1 MDIYAHRKGNKE
13 KELLSE
19 HQDLCLDYFKRI
31 DKEKGILD
39 KVEKCVLKYLER
51 NLTKDEMQI
60 FKDAFVDAIWHHD
73 EGKRN
78 PVFQR
83 EKMKNNNIM
92 KEKELDKISEDIG
105 EGSKHSLISALI
117 YIKKYFYKIR
127 EFEFEDE
134 ELEKDFKLF
143 IFINAYIISKHHG
156 NLDEFYKFIGVD
168 GKSSRLKEITGAI
181 RGNYEILKPILEDG
195 LSEEE
200 LCKGL
205 NYKNA
210 MSNTRS
216 RIDEKDNKES
226 SIAIYIYAK
235 LLYSSLV
242 SCDYYS
248 TSQYMSDSKMNSFG
262 STEDPA
268 GYDKIFEETELT
280 KIIRKYEKDSYGKRD
295 DFSDEKN
302 INVMRSEMF
311 LDAERK
317 YIENKDKRVYLLEAP
332 TGSGKSN
339 AAVNL
344 SLKMMK
350 EGFKKLYYVYPFN
363 NLVEQNRESL
373 DKIFKNTALEN
384 DIAVVNSLEEI
395 VVNETKDED
404 ICNKYKYQR
413 ALLDR
418 QFLNYPFILTTHVS
432 LFDTLFGDTAASCF
446 GFIQLIDSVIVFD
459 EIQSYKSTIW
469 EEIIQFLYTFSEIL
483 NMKII
488 IMSATLPD
496 LTKLIGEKGYS
507 VELIDDREKYFSHK
521 LFKNRVEVSYELLSE
536 EIEKD
541 DLDKVLFEHISDN
554 LKKYDKIMI
563 EFIKKQSAMDFYNMF
578 IEENEIDGLNIALM
592 TGDDNIHERKKI
604 INEVKAESGK
614 ILLIATQVVEA
625 GVDIDMDIGYK
636 DTSKIDSEEQFM
648 GRINRSAKKNNSI
661 VYFFNKDKAD
671 DIYRNDIAVKYNLT
685 IEKNEEMRKALMN
698 KEFSK
703 YYSEIIKFI
712 REKNKNLYEGTNKF
726 FKNSV
731 GKLNFNDVKNR
742 MKLIDY
748 SKKRQRIFLNRT
760 IPNDNGNMLVGKDVW
775 NDYKKLLLGYE
786 YYNEEGEKVSKE
798 LDYAQWKVE
807 LSRINKKMNY
817 FIYEINDVNGNEYND
832 SIGDILY
839 FEDGEDYIKNDKLDR
854 EKFSNE
860 QLFY

>member
-262 STEDPA
+262 STEDQA

-404 ICNKYKYQR
+404 ICNKYQR

-685 IEKNEEMRKALMN
+685 IEKNEDMRKALMN
-698 KEFSK
+698 KDFSK

>member
-404 ICNKYKYQR
+404 ICNKYQR

-469 EEIIQFLYTFSEIL
+469 EEMIQFLYTFSEIL

>member
-1 MDIYAHRKGNKE
+1 MNIYAHRKENKE

-51 NLTKDEMQI
+51 NITKAEMQI

-78 PVFQR
+78 PLFQK
-83 EKMKNNNIM
+83 EKMKNNNLM
-92 KEKELDKISEDIG
+92 REKELDKISEDIG

-117 YIKKYFYKIR
+117 YMKKYFYKIR
-127 EFEFEDE
+127 EFEFEDK

-200 LCKGL
+200 LSKGL

-373 DKIFKNTALEN
+373 DKIFRNTVLEN

-404 ICNKYKYQR
+404 ICNKYQR

-496 LTKLIGEKGYS
+496 LTKLIGSKGYS
-507 VELIDDREKYFSHK
+507 VELIDDREKYFPHK
-521 LFKNRVEVSYELLSE
+521 LFKNRVEVSYELLNE

-541 DLDKVLFEHISDN
+541 DIDKVLFEHISDN

-578 IEENEIDGLNIALM
+578 IEENEIDGLKIALM

-648 GRINRSAKKNNSI
+648 GRINRSAKKDNSI

-671 DIYRNDIAVKYNLT
+671 DIYRNDIAVKNNLT
-685 IEKNEEMRKALMN
+685 IEKNEDMRKALMN
-698 KEFSK
+698 KEFSI
-703 YYSEIIKFI
+703 YYDKIMEFLMKKNQNYYKGTELFYK
-712 REKNKNLYEGTNKF
+712 EK
-726 FKNSV
+726 V
-731 GKLNFNDVKNR
+731 GKLNFNEIKKR
-742 MKLIDY
+742 MKLIDD
-748 SKKRQRIFLNRT
+748 SRNRQRIFLNRT
-760 IPNDNGNMLVGKDVW
+760 ISDDNGNMLFGKDV
-775 NDYKKLLLGYE
+775 
-786 YYNEEGEKVSKE
+786 
-798 LDYAQWKVE
+798 
-807 LSRINKKMNY
+807 
-817 FIYEINDVNGNEYND
+817 
-832 SIGDILY
+832 
-839 FEDGEDYIKNDKLDR
+839 
-854 EKFSNE
+854 
-860 QLFY
+860 

>member
-1 MDIYAHRKGNKE
+1 MNIYAHRKENKE

-51 NLTKDEMQI
+51 NITKDEMQI

-78 PVFQR
+78 PLFQV
-83 EKMKNNNIM
+83 EKMKNNNFM
-92 KEKELDKISEDIG
+92 REKELDKISEYIG
-105 EGSKHSLISALI
+105 EGSKHSLISAVI
-117 YIKKYFYKIR
+117 YIKKYFYKIK
-127 EFEFEDE
+127 EFNFKDE

-143 IFINAYIISKHHG
+143 IFVNAYIISKHHG

-168 GKSSRLKEITGAI
+168 GKSGRLKDITNAI
-181 RGNYEILKPILEDG
+181 RENYEVLKTILEDG

-200 LCKGL
+200 LSKGL

-404 ICNKYKYQR
+404 ICNKYQR

>member
-1 MDIYAHRKGNKE
+1 MNIYAHRKENKE

-51 NLTKDEMQI
+51 NITKDEMQI

-78 PVFQR
+78 PLFQV
-83 EKMKNNNIM
+83 EKMKNNNFM
-92 KEKELDKISEDIG
+92 REKELDKISEYIG

-117 YIKKYFYKIR
+117 YMKKYFYKIR
-127 EFEFEDE
+127 EFEFEDK

-200 LCKGL
+200 LSKGL

-262 STEDPA
+262 ATEDPA

-373 DKIFKNTALEN
+373 DKIFRNTVLEN

-404 ICNKYKYQR
+404 ICNKYQR

-469 EEIIQFLYTFSEIL
+469 EEIIQFLYAFSEIL

-496 LTKLIGEKGYS
+496 LTKLIGVKGYS

-536 EIEKD
+536 GIEKD

-578 IEENEIDGLNIALM
+578 IEENEIDGLKIALM

-648 GRINRSAKKNNSI
+648 GRINRSAKKDNSI

-685 IEKNEEMRKALMN
+685 IEKNETMRKALMD
-698 KEFSK
+698 KEFSA
-703 YYSEIIKFI
+703 YY
-712 REKNKNLYEGTNKF
+712 EKIMELLMKNNQNYYKGTELFYKE
-726 FKNSV
+726 KV
-731 GKLNFNDVKNR
+731 GKLNFNEIKKR
-742 MKLIDY
+742 MKLIDD
-748 SKKRQRIFLNRT
+748 SKNRQRIFLNRT
-760 IPNDNGNMLVGKDVW
+760 IPDDKENILIGKDVW

-839 FEDGEDYIKNDKLDR
+839 FEDGEYYIKNDKLDR
-854 EKFSNE
+854 EKFSKE

>member
-302 INVMRSEMF
+302 INVMRREMF

-404 ICNKYKYQR
+404 ICNKYQR

>member
-216 RIDEKDNKES
+216 RIDEKDDKES

-262 STEDPA
+262 STEDQA

-404 ICNKYKYQR
+404 ICNKYQK

-432 LFDTLFGDTAASCF
+432 LFDTLFGDTASSCF

-469 EEIIQFLYTFSEIL
+469 EEIIQFLYAFSEIL

-496 LTKLIGEKGYS
+496 LTKLIGVKGYS

-648 GRINRSAKKNNSI
+648 GRINRSAKKDNSI

-685 IEKNEEMRKALMN
+685 IEKNETMRKALMD
-698 KEFSK
+698 KEFSA
-703 YYSEIIKFI
+703 YY
-712 REKNKNLYEGTNKF
+712 EKIMELLMKNNQNYYKGTELFYKE
-726 FKNSV
+726 KV
-731 GKLNFNDVKNR
+731 GKLNFNEIKKR
-742 MKLIDY
+742 MKLIDD
-748 SKKRQRIFLNRT
+748 SKNRQRIFLNRT
-760 IPNDNGNMLVGKDVW
+760 IPDDKENILIGKDVW
-775 NDYKKLLLGYE
+775 NDYKKLLLGDE
-786 YYNEEGEKVSKE
+786 YYNEKGDKVSKE

-817 FIYEINDVNGNEYND
+817 FIYEIKDVNGNEYND

-839 FEDGEDYIKNDKLDR
+839 FEDGEYYIKNDKLDR
-854 EKFSNE
+854 EKFSKE

>member
-168 GKSSRLKEITGAI
+168 GKSSRLKEITNAI

-195 LSEEE
+195 LPEEE
-200 LCKGL
+200 LSKGL

-404 ICNKYKYQR
+404 ICNKYQR

-726 FKNSV
+726 FKDSV

-786 YYNEEGEKVSKE
+786 YYNEEGEKISKE

-839 FEDGEDYIKNDKLDR
+839 FEDGEYYIKNDKLDR
-854 EKFSNE
+854 EKFSKE

>member
-404 ICNKYKYQR
+404 ICNKYQR

-712 REKNKNLYEGTNKF
+712 REKTKIYMKEQI
-726 FKNSV
+726 
-731 GKLNFNDVKNR
+731 NF
-742 MKLIDY
+742 L
-748 SKKRQRIFLNRT
+748 RI
-760 IPNDNGNMLVGKDVW
+760 
-775 NDYKKLLLGYE
+775 LLE
-786 YYNEEGEKVSKE
+786 N
-798 LDYAQWKVE
+798 
-807 LSRINKKMNY
+807 
-817 FIYEINDVNGNEYND
+817 
-832 SIGDILY
+832 
-839 FEDGEDYIKNDKLDR
+839 
-854 EKFSNE
+854 
-860 QLFY
+860 

>member
-216 RIDEKDNKES
+216 RIDEKDDKES

-262 STEDPA
+262 STEDQA

-373 DKIFKNTALEN
+373 DNIFKNTALEN

-404 ICNKYKYQR
+404 ICNKYQR

-446 GFIQLIDSVIVFD
+446 GFIQLIDSIIVFD

-507 VELIDDREKYFSHK
+507 VELIDDREKYFPHK
-521 LFKNRVEVSYELLSE
+521 LFKNRVEVSYELLNE

-541 DLDKVLFEHISDN
+541 DIDKVLFEHISDN

>member
-1 MDIYAHRKGNKE
+1 MNIYAHRKENKE

-51 NLTKDEMQI
+51 NITKDEMQI

-78 PVFQR
+78 PLFQV
-83 EKMKNNNIM
+83 EKMKNNNFM
-92 KEKELDKISEDIG
+92 REKELDKISEYIG
-105 EGSKHSLISALI
+105 EGSKHSLISAVI
-117 YIKKYFYKIR
+117 YIKKYFYKIK
-127 EFEFEDE
+127 EFNFKDE

-143 IFINAYIISKHHG
+143 IFVNAYIISKHHG

-168 GKSSRLKEITGAI
+168 GKSGRLKDITNAI
-181 RGNYEILKPILEDG
+181 RENYEVLKPILEDG

-200 LCKGL
+200 LSKGL

-404 ICNKYKYQR
+404 ICNKYQR

-507 VELIDDREKYFSHK
+507 VELIDDREKYFPHK
-521 LFKNRVEVSYELLSE
+521 LFKNRVEVSYELLNE

-541 DLDKVLFEHISDN
+541 DIDKVLFEHISDN

-578 IEENEIDGLNIALM
+578 IEENEIDELNIALM

-648 GRINRSAKKNNSI
+648 GRINRSAKKDNSI

-671 DIYRNDIAVKYNLT
+671 DIYRNDIAVKNNLT
-685 IEKNEEMRKALMN
+685 IEKNEDMRKALMN
-698 KEFSK
+698 KEFSI
-703 YYSEIIKFI
+703 YYDKIMEFLMKKNQNYYKGTELFYK
-712 REKNKNLYEGTNKF
+712 EK
-726 FKNSV
+726 V
-731 GKLNFNDVKNR
+731 GKLNFNEIKKR
-742 MKLIDY
+742 MKLIDD
-748 SKKRQRIFLNRT
+748 SRNRQRIFLNRT
-760 IPNDNGNMLVGKDVW
+760 ISDDNGNMLFGKDVW

-839 FEDGEDYIKNDKLDR
+839 FEDGEYYIKNDKLDR
-854 EKFSNE
+854 EKFYKE

>member
-1 MDIYAHRKGNKE
+1 MNIYAHRKENKE

-51 NLTKDEMQI
+51 NITKDEMQI

-78 PVFQR
+78 PLFQV
-83 EKMKNNNIM
+83 EKMKNNNFM
-92 KEKELDKISEDIG
+92 REKELDKISEYIG
-105 EGSKHSLISALI
+105 EGSKHSLISAVI
-117 YIKKYFYKIR
+117 YIKKYFYKIK
-127 EFEFEDE
+127 EFNFKDE

-143 IFINAYIISKHHG
+143 IFVNAYIISKHHG

-168 GKSSRLKEITGAI
+168 GKSGRLKDITNAI
-181 RGNYEILKPILEDG
+181 RENYEVLKPILEDG

-200 LCKGL
+200 LSKGL

-404 ICNKYKYQR
+404 ICNKYQR

-507 VELIDDREKYFSHK
+507 VELIDDREKYFPHK
-521 LFKNRVEVSYELLSE
+521 LFKNRVEVSYELLNE

-541 DLDKVLFEHISDN
+541 DIDKVLFEHISDN

-578 IEENEIDGLNIALM
+578 IEENEIDGLKIALM

-648 GRINRSAKKNNSI
+648 GRINRSAKKDNSI

-671 DIYRNDIAVKYNLT
+671 DIYRNDIAVKNNLT
-685 IEKNEEMRKALMN
+685 IEKNEDMRKALMN
-698 KEFSK
+698 KEFSI
-703 YYSEIIKFI
+703 YYDKIMEFLMKKNQNYYKGKELFYK
-712 REKNKNLYEGTNKF
+712 EK
-726 FKNSV
+726 V
-731 GKLNFNDVKNR
+731 GKLNFNEIKKR
-742 MKLIDY
+742 MKLIDD
-748 SKKRQRIFLNRT
+748 SRNRQRIFLNRT
-760 IPNDNGNMLVGKDVW
+760 ISDDNGNMLFGKDVW

-832 SIGDILY
+832 FIGDILY
-839 FEDGEDYIKNDKLDR
+839 FEDGEYYIKNDKLDR
-854 EKFSNE
+854 EKFYKE

>member
-1 MDIYAHRKGNKE
+1 MNIYAHRKENKE

-51 NLTKDEMQI
+51 NITKDEMQI

-78 PVFQR
+78 PLFQKK
-83 EKMKNNNIM
+83 KMKNNNLM
-92 KEKELDKISEDIG
+92 REKELDKISEDIG

-117 YIKKYFYKIR
+117 YIKKYFYKIK
-127 EFEFEDE
+127 EFNFKDE

-143 IFINAYIISKHHG
+143 IFVNAYIISKHHG

-168 GKSSRLKEITGAI
+168 GKFGRLKDITNAI
-181 RGNYEILKPILEDG
+181 KENYETLKSILEDS

-200 LCKGL
+200 ILNRL
-205 NYKNA
+205 NYKKD
-210 MSNTRS
+210 MYNT
-216 RIDEKDNKES
+216 IDRVEKKDNKES

-373 DKIFKNTALEN
+373 DKIFRNTVLEN

-404 ICNKYKYQR
+404 ICNKYQR

-507 VELIDDREKYFSHK
+507 VELIDDREKYFPHK
-521 LFKNRVEVSYELLSE
+521 LFKNRVEVSYELLNE

-541 DLDKVLFEHISDN
+541 DIDKVLFEHISDN

-578 IEENEIDGLNIALM
+578 IEENEIDGLKIALM

-648 GRINRSAKKNNSI
+648 GRINRSAKKDNSI

-671 DIYRNDIAVKYNLT
+671 DIYRNDIAVKNNLT
-685 IEKNEEMRKALMN
+685 IEKNEDMRKALMN
-698 KEFSK
+698 KEFSI
-703 YYSEIIKFI
+703 YYDKIMEFLMKKNQNYYKGTELFYK
-712 REKNKNLYEGTNKF
+712 EK
-726 FKNSV
+726 V
-731 GKLNFNDVKNR
+731 GKLNFNE
-742 MKLIDY
+742 I
-748 SKKRQRIFLNRT
+748 KK
-760 IPNDNGNMLVGKDVW
+760 
-775 NDYKKLLLGYE
+775 E
-786 YYNEEGEKVSKE
+786 
-798 LDYAQWKVE
+798 
-807 LSRINKKMNY
+807 
-817 FIYEINDVNGNEYND
+817 
-832 SIGDILY
+832 
-839 FEDGEDYIKNDKLDR
+839 
-854 EKFSNE
+854 
-860 QLFY
+860 

>member
-1 MDIYAHRKGNKE
+1 MNIYAHRKENRE

-51 NLTKDEMQI
+51 NITKDEMQI

-78 PVFQR
+78 PLFQV
-83 EKMKNNNIM
+83 EKMKNNNFM
-92 KEKELDKISEDIG
+92 REKELDKISEYIG
-105 EGSKHSLISALI
+105 EGSKHSLISAVI
-117 YIKKYFYKIR
+117 YIKKYFYKIK
-127 EFEFEDE
+127 EFNFKDE

-143 IFINAYIISKHHG
+143 IFVNAYIISKHHG

-168 GKSSRLKEITGAI
+168 GKSGRLKDITNAI
-181 RGNYEILKPILEDG
+181 RENYEVLKPILEDG

-200 LCKGL
+200 LSKGL

-268 GYDKIFEETELT
+268 GYDKIFEETKLT

-404 ICNKYKYQR
+404 ICNKYQR

-507 VELIDDREKYFSHK
+507 VELIDDREKYFPHK
-521 LFKNRVEVSYELLSE
+521 LFKNRVEVSYELLNE

-541 DLDKVLFEHISDN
+541 DIDKVLFEHISDN

-578 IEENEIDGLNIALM
+578 IEENEIDELNIALM

-648 GRINRSAKKNNSI
+648 GRINRSAKKDNSI

-671 DIYRNDIAVKYNLT
+671 DIYRNDIAVKNNLT
-685 IEKNEEMRKALMN
+685 IEKNEDMRKALMN
-698 KEFSK
+698 KEFSI
-703 YYSEIIKFI
+703 YYDKIMEFLMKKNQNYYKGTELFYK
-712 REKNKNLYEGTNKF
+712 EK
-726 FKNSV
+726 V
-731 GKLNFNDVKNR
+731 GKLNFNEIKKR
-742 MKLIDY
+742 MKLIDD
-748 SKKRQRIFLNRT
+748 SRNRQRIFLNRT
-760 IPNDNGNMLVGKDVW
+760 ISDDNGNMLFGKDVW

-832 SIGDILY
+832 FIGDILY
-839 FEDGEDYIKNDKLDR
+839 FEDGEYYIKNDKLDR
-854 EKFSNE
+854 EKFYKE

>member
-168 GKSSRLKEITGAI
+168 GKSSRLKEITNAI

-195 LSEEE
+195 LPEEE
-200 LCKGL
+200 LSKGL

-242 SCDYYS
+242 SCDYYA

-373 DKIFKNTALEN
+373 DKIFRNTVLEN

-404 ICNKYKYQR
+404 ICNKYQR

-496 LTKLIGEKGYS
+496 LTKLIGAKGYS

-536 EIEKD
+536 EIEED
-541 DLDKVLFEHISDN
+541 AIDKILFEHINNN

-578 IEENEIDGLNIALM
+578 IEENEIDGLKIALM

-648 GRINRSAKKNNSI
+648 GRINRSAKKDNSI
-661 VYFFNKDKAD
+661 VYFFNKDNAD
-671 DIYRNDIAVKYNLT
+671 GIYRNDIAVKYNLT
-685 IEKNEEMRKALMN
+685 IEKNEDMRKALMD
-698 KEFSK
+698 KEFSI
-703 YYSEIIKFI
+703 YYSEIIKCI

-726 FKNSV
+726 FKDSV
-731 GKLNFNDVKNR
+731 GKLNFNEVKNR

-748 SKKRQRIFLNRT
+748 NKKHQRIFLNRT
-760 IPNDNGNMLVGKDVW
+760 IPDDNGNMLVGKDVW

-839 FEDGEDYIKNDKLDR
+839 FEDGEYYIKNDKLDR

>member
-127 EFEFEDE
+127 EFEFEDK

-143 IFINAYIISKHHG
+143 IFVNAYIISKHHG

-168 GKSSRLKEITGAI
+168 GKFGRLKDITNAI
-181 RGNYEILKPILEDG
+181 KENYEVLKSILEDS

-200 LCKGL
+200 ILNRL
-205 NYKNA
+205 NYKKD
-210 MSNTRS
+210 MYNT
-216 RIDEKDNKES
+216 IDRVEKKDNKES

-373 DKIFKNTALEN
+373 DKIFRNTVLEN

-395 VVNETKDED
+395 IVNETKDED
-404 ICNKYKYQR
+404 ICNKYQR

-496 LTKLIGEKGYS
+496 LTKLIGAKGYS

-536 EIEKD
+536 EIEKE

-563 EFIKKQSAMDFYNMF
+563 EFINKQSAMDFYNMF
-578 IEENEIDGLNIALM
+578 IEENEIDGLKIALM

-648 GRINRSAKKNNSI
+648 GRINRSAKKDNSI
-661 VYFFNKDKAD
+661 VYFFNKDNAD
-671 DIYRNDIAVKYNLT
+671 GIYRNDIAVKYNLT
-685 IEKNEEMRKALMN
+685 IEKNEDMRKALMN
-698 KEFSK
+698 KDFSK

-726 FKNSV
+726 FKDSV
-731 GKLNFNDVKNR
+731 GKLNFNEVKNR

-748 SKKRQRIFLNRT
+748 NKKHQRIFLNRT
-760 IPNDNGNMLVGKDVW
+760 IPDDNGNMLVGKDVW

-786 YYNEEGEKVSKE
+786 YYNEEGEKISKE

-839 FEDGEDYIKNDKLDR
+839 FEDGEYYIKNDKLDR
-854 EKFSNE
+854 EKFSKE

>member
-1 MDIYAHRKGNKE
+1 MNIYAHRKENKE

-51 NLTKDEMQI
+51 NITKDEMQI

-78 PVFQR
+78 PLFQV
-83 EKMKNNNIM
+83 EKMKNNNFM
-92 KEKELDKISEDIG
+92 REKELDKISEYIG
-105 EGSKHSLISALI
+105 EGSKHSLISAVI
-117 YIKKYFYKIR
+117 YIKKYFYKIK
-127 EFEFEDE
+127 EFNFKDE

-143 IFINAYIISKHHG
+143 IFVNAYIISKHHG

-168 GKSSRLKEITGAI
+168 GKSGRLKDITNAI
-181 RGNYEILKPILEDG
+181 RENYEVLKPILEDG

-200 LCKGL
+200 LSKGL

-404 ICNKYKYQR
+404 ICNKYQR

-507 VELIDDREKYFSHK
+507 VELIDDREKYFPHK
-521 LFKNRVEVSYELLSE
+521 LFKNRVEVSYELLNE

-541 DLDKVLFEHISDN
+541 DIDKVLFEHISDN

-578 IEENEIDGLNIALM
+578 IEENEIDELNIALM

-648 GRINRSAKKNNSI
+648 GRINRSAKKDNSI

-671 DIYRNDIAVKYNLT
+671 DIYRNDIAVKNNLT
-685 IEKNEEMRKALMN
+685 IEKNEDMRKALMN
-698 KEFSK
+698 KEFSI
-703 YYSEIIKFI
+703 YYDKIMEFLMKKNQNYYKGTELFYK
-712 REKNKNLYEGTNKF
+712 EK
-726 FKNSV
+726 V
-731 GKLNFNDVKNR
+731 GKLNFNEIKKR
-742 MKLIDY
+742 MKLIDD
-748 SKKRQRIFLNRT
+748 SRNRQRIFLNRT
-760 IPNDNGNMLVGKDVW
+760 ISDDNGNMLFGKDVW

-832 SIGDILY
+832 FIGDILY
-839 FEDGEDYIKNDKLDR
+839 FEDGEYYIKNDKLDR
-854 EKFSNE
+854 EKFYKE

>member
-1 MDIYAHRKGNKE
+1 MNIYAHRKENKE

-51 NLTKDEMQI
+51 NITKDEMQI

-78 PVFQR
+78 PLFQV
-83 EKMKNNNIM
+83 EKMKNNNFM
-92 KEKELDKISEDIG
+92 REKELDKISEYIG
-105 EGSKHSLISALI
+105 EGSKHSLISAVI
-117 YIKKYFYKIR
+117 YIKKYFYKIK
-127 EFEFEDE
+127 EFNFKDE

-143 IFINAYIISKHHG
+143 IFVNAYIISKHHG

-168 GKSSRLKEITGAI
+168 GKSGRLKDITNTI
-181 RGNYEILKPILEDG
+181 RENYEVLKPILEDG

-200 LCKGL
+200 LSKGL

-311 LDAERK
+311 LDVERK

-404 ICNKYKYQR
+404 ICNKYQR

-507 VELIDDREKYFSHK
+507 VELIDDREKYFPHK
-521 LFKNRVEVSYELLSE
+521 LFKNRVEVSYELLNE

-541 DLDKVLFEHISDN
+541 DIDKVLFEHISDN

-578 IEENEIDGLNIALM
+578 IEENEIDELNIALM

-648 GRINRSAKKNNSI
+648 GRINRSAKKDNSI

-671 DIYRNDIAVKYNLT
+671 DIYRNDIAVKNNLT
-685 IEKNEEMRKALMN
+685 IEKNEDMRKALMN
-698 KEFSK
+698 KEFSI
-703 YYSEIIKFI
+703 YYDKIMEFLMKKNQNYYKGTELFYK
-712 REKNKNLYEGTNKF
+712 EK
-726 FKNSV
+726 V
-731 GKLNFNDVKNR
+731 GKLNFNEIKKR
-742 MKLIDY
+742 MKLIDD
-748 SKKRQRIFLNRT
+748 SRNRQRIFLNRT
-760 IPNDNGNMLVGKDVW
+760 ISDDNGNMLFGKDVW

-839 FEDGEDYIKNDKLDR
+839 FEDGEYYIKNDKLDR
-854 EKFSNE
+854 EKFYKE

>member
-1 MDIYAHRKGNKE
+1 MNIYAHRKENKE

-51 NLTKDEMQI
+51 NITKDEMQI

-78 PVFQR
+78 PLFQK
-83 EKMKNNNIM
+83 EKMKNNNLM
-92 KEKELDKISEDIG
+92 REKELDKISEDIG

-117 YIKKYFYKIR
+117 YMKKYFYKIR
-127 EFEFEDE
+127 EFEFEDK

-168 GKSSRLKEITGAI
+168 GKSSRLKEITDAI

-200 LCKGL
+200 LSKGL

-280 KIIRKYEKDSYGKRD
+280 KIIRKYEKDSYGKID

-373 DKIFKNTALEN
+373 DKIFRNTVLEN

-404 ICNKYKYQR
+404 ICNKYQR

-496 LTKLIGEKGYS
+496 LTKLIGLKGYS
-507 VELIDDREKYFSHK
+507 VELIDDREKYFPHK
-521 LFKNRVEVSYELLSE
+521 LFKNRVEVSYELLNE

-541 DLDKVLFEHISDN
+541 DIDKVLFEHISDN

-578 IEENEIDGLNIALM
+578 IEENEIDGLKIALM

-648 GRINRSAKKNNSI
+648 GRINRSAKKDNSI

-671 DIYRNDIAVKYNLT
+671 DIYRNDIAVKNNLT
-685 IEKNEEMRKALMN
+685 IEKNEDMRKALMN
-698 KEFSK
+698 KEFSI
-703 YYSEIIKFI
+703 YYDKIMEFLMKKNQNYYKGTELFYK
-712 REKNKNLYEGTNKF
+712 EK
-726 FKNSV
+726 V
-731 GKLNFNDVKNR
+731 GKLNFNEIKKR
-742 MKLIDY
+742 MKLIDD
-748 SKKRQRIFLNRT
+748 SRNRQRIFLNRT
-760 IPNDNGNMLVGKDVW
+760 ISDDNGNMLFGKDVW

-839 FEDGEDYIKNDKLDR
+839 FEDGEYYIKNDKLDR
-854 EKFSNE
+854 EKFYKV

>member
-404 ICNKYKYQR
+404 ICNKYQR

-648 GRINRSAKKNNSI
+648 GRINRSAKKDNSI

-685 IEKNEEMRKALMN
+685 IEKNETMRKALMD
-698 KEFSK
+698 KEFSA
-703 YYSEIIKFI
+703 YY
-712 REKNKNLYEGTNKF
+712 EKIMELLMKNNQNYYKGTELFYKE
-726 FKNSV
+726 KV
-731 GKLNFNDVKNR
+731 GKLNFNEIKKR
-742 MKLIDY
+742 MKLIDD
-748 SKKRQRIFLNRT
+748 SKNRQRIFLNRT
-760 IPNDNGNMLVGKDVW
+760 MLDDNGNMLVGKDVW
-775 NDYKKLLLGYE
+775 NDYKKLLLGDE

-817 FIYEINDVNGNEYND
+817 FIYEIKDVNGNEYND

-839 FEDGEDYIKNDKLDR
+839 FEDGEYYIKNDKLDR
-854 EKFSNE
+854 EKFSKE

>member
-1 MDIYAHRKGNKE
+1 MNIYAHRKENKE

-51 NLTKDEMQI
+51 NITKDEMQI

-78 PVFQR
+78 PLFQV
-83 EKMKNNNIM
+83 EKMKNNNFM
-92 KEKELDKISEDIG
+92 REKELDKISEDIG
-105 EGSKHSLISALI
+105 DGSKHSLISALI

-350 EGFKKLYYVYPFN
+350 EVFKKLYYVYPFN

-404 ICNKYKYQR
+404 ICNKYQR

-703 YYSEIIKFI
+703 NYSEIIKFI

>member
-1 MDIYAHRKGNKE
+1 MNIYAHRKENKE

-51 NLTKDEMQI
+51 NITKDEMQI

-78 PVFQR
+78 PLFQV
-83 EKMKNNNIM
+83 EKMKNNNFM
-92 KEKELDKISEDIG
+92 REKELDKISEYIG
-105 EGSKHSLISALI
+105 EGSKHSLISAVI
-117 YIKKYFYKIR
+117 YIKKYFYKIK
-127 EFEFEDE
+127 EFNFKDE

-143 IFINAYIISKHHG
+143 IFVNAYIISKHHG

-168 GKSSRLKEITGAI
+168 GKSGRLKDITNAI
-181 RGNYEILKPILEDG
+181 RENYEVLKPILEDG

-200 LCKGL
+200 LSKGL

-404 ICNKYKYQR
+404 ICNKYQR

-507 VELIDDREKYFSHK
+507 VELIDDREKYFPHK
-521 LFKNRVEVSYELLSE
+521 LFKNRVEVSYELLNE

-541 DLDKVLFEHISDN
+541 DIDKVLFEHISDN

-578 IEENEIDGLNIALM
+578 IEENEIDGLKIALM

-648 GRINRSAKKNNSI
+648 GRINRSAKKDNSI

-671 DIYRNDIAVKYNLT
+671 DIYRNDIAVKNNLT
-685 IEKNEEMRKALMN
+685 IEKNEDMRKALMN
-698 KEFSK
+698 KEFSI
-703 YYSEIIKFI
+703 YYDKIMEFLMKKNQNYYKGTELFYK
-712 REKNKNLYEGTNKF
+712 EK
-726 FKNSV
+726 V
-731 GKLNFNDVKNR
+731 GKLNFNEIKKR
-742 MKLIDY
+742 MKLIDD
-748 SKKRQRIFLNRT
+748 SRNRQRIFLNRT
-760 IPNDNGNMLVGKDVW
+760 ISDDNGNMLFGKDVW

-839 FEDGEDYIKNDKLDR
+839 FEDGEYYIKNDKLDR
-854 EKFSNE
+854 EKFYKE

>member
-1 MDIYAHRKGNKE
+1 MDIYAHRKENKE

-51 NLTKDEMQI
+51 NLKKDEIQI

-78 PVFQR
+78 PLFQV
-83 EKMKNNNIM
+83 EKMKNNNLM
-92 KEKELDKISEDIG
+92 REKELDKISEDIG

-127 EFEFEDE
+127 EFEFEDKE
-134 ELEKDFKLF
+134 IEKDFKLF

-200 LCKGL
+200 LSKGL

-216 RIDEKDNKES
+216 RIDEKDDKES

-262 STEDPA
+262 STEDQA

-373 DKIFKNTALEN
+373 DNIFKNTALEN

-404 ICNKYKYQR
+404 ICNKYQR

-446 GFIQLIDSVIVFD
+446 GFIQLIDSIIVFD

-496 LTKLIGEKGYS
+496 LTKLIGAKGYS

-554 LKKYDKIMI
+554 FKKYGKIMI

-578 IEENEIDGLNIALM
+578 IEKNEIDGLKIALM

-648 GRINRSAKKNNSI
+648 GRINRSAKKDNSI

-685 IEKNEEMRKALMN
+685 IEKNEDMRKALMN
-698 KEFSK
+698 KDFSK

-726 FKNSV
+726 FKDSV
-731 GKLNFNDVKNR
+731 GKLNFNEVKNR

-748 SKKRQRIFLNRT
+748 NKKHQRIFLNRT
-760 IPNDNGNMLVGKDVW
+760 IPDDNGNMLVGKDVW
-775 NDYKKLLLGYE
+775 NDYKKLLLGDE
-786 YYNEEGEKVSKE
+786 YYNEKGDKVSKE

-839 FEDGEDYIKNDKLDR
+839 FEDGEYYIKNDKLDR

>member
-1 MDIYAHRKGNKE
+1 MNIYAHRKENKE

-51 NLTKDEMQI
+51 NITKDEMQI

-78 PVFQR
+78 PLFQKK
-83 EKMKNNNIM
+83 KMKNNNLM
-92 KEKELDKISEDIG
+92 REKELDKISEDIG

-117 YIKKYFYKIR
+117 YIKKYFYKIK
-127 EFEFEDE
+127 EFNFKDE

-143 IFINAYIISKHHG
+143 IFVNAYIISKHHG

-168 GKSSRLKEITGAI
+168 GKFGRLKDITNAI
-181 RGNYEILKPILEDG
+181 KENYETLKSILEDS

-200 LCKGL
+200 ILNRL
-205 NYKNA
+205 NYKKD
-210 MSNTRS
+210 MYNT
-216 RIDEKDNKES
+216 IDRVEKKDNKES

-373 DKIFKNTALEN
+373 DKIFRNTVLEN

-404 ICNKYKYQR
+404 ICNKYQR

-507 VELIDDREKYFSHK
+507 VELIDDREKYFPHK
-521 LFKNRVEVSYELLSE
+521 LFKNRVEVSYELLNE

-541 DLDKVLFEHISDN
+541 DIDKVLFEHISDN

-578 IEENEIDGLNIALM
+578 IEENEIDGLKIALM

-648 GRINRSAKKNNSI
+648 GRINRSAKKDNSI

-671 DIYRNDIAVKYNLT
+671 DIYRNDIAVKNNLT
-685 IEKNEEMRKALMN
+685 IEKNEDMRKALMN
-698 KEFSK
+698 KEFSI
-703 YYSEIIKFI
+703 YYDKIMEFLMKKNQNYYKGTELFYK
-712 REKNKNLYEGTNKF
+712 EK
-726 FKNSV
+726 V
-731 GKLNFNDVKNR
+731 GKLNFNEIKKR
-742 MKLIDY
+742 MKLIDD
-748 SKKRQRIFLNRT
+748 SRNRQRIFLNRT
-760 IPNDNGNMLVGKDVW
+760 ISDDNGNMLFGKDVW

-839 FEDGEDYIKNDKLDR
+839 FEDGEYYIKNDKLDR
-854 EKFSNE
+854 EKFYKE

>member
-1 MDIYAHRKGNKE
+1 MDIYAHRKENKE

-19 HQDLCLDYFKRI
+19 HQDLCLDYFKKI

-51 NLTKDEMQI
+51 NITKYEMQI
-60 FKDAFVDAIWHHD
+60 FKDAFVDAIRHHD

-78 PVFQR
+78 PLFQS
-83 EKMKNNNIM
+83 EKMKNDSV
-92 KEKELDKISEDIG
+92 KSLKELDKISEDIG
-105 EGSKHSLISALI
+105 EGSKHSLISSVI
-117 YIKKYFYKIR
+117 YIKKYFYKIKK
-127 EFEFEDE
+127 FNFKDE

-143 IFINAYIISKHHG
+143 IFVNAYIISKHHG
-156 NLDEFYKFIGVD
+156 NLDELYKFIGVD
-168 GKSSRLKEITGAI
+168 GKSGRLKDITNAI
-181 RGNYEILKPILEDG
+181 RENYEVLKPILEDG
-195 LSEEE
+195 LSVEE
-200 LCKGL
+200 LSKGL
-205 NYKNA
+205 NYKNV
-210 MSNTRS
+210 MSKIRS

-242 SCDYYS
+242 SCDYYA
-248 TSQYMSDSKMNSFG
+248 TSQYMSDFKMNSFG
-262 STEDPA
+262 STEDSA
-268 GYDKIFEETELT
+268 EYDKIFEETELT

-384 DIAVVNSLEEI
+384 DIVVVNSLEEI

-404 ICNKYKYQR
+404 ICNKYQR

-432 LFDTLFGDTAASCF
+432 LFDTLFGDSASSCF

-496 LTKLIGEKGYS
+496 LTKLIGAKGYS

-521 LFKNRVEVSYELLSE
+521 LFKNRVEVSYELLTE

-541 DLDKVLFEHISDN
+541 DIDKVLFEHISNN
-554 LKKYDKIMI
+554 LRNYNKVMI
-563 EFIKKQSAMDFYNMF
+563 EFIKKQSAMEFYNMF
-578 IEENEIDGLNIALM
+578 IEENEIGGLKIALM

-648 GRINRSAKKNNSI
+648 GRINRSAKKDNSI

-685 IEKNEEMRKALMN
+685 IEKNEDMRKALMD

-703 YYSEIIKFI
+703 YYAEIIKFI
-712 REKNKNLYEGTNKF
+712 REKNKNLYEGTDKF
-726 FKNSV
+726 FKDSV
-731 GKLNFNDVKNR
+731 GKLNFNDVRNR

-748 SKKRQRIFLNRT
+748 SKKRQRIFLNIT
-760 IPNDNGNMLVGKDVW
+760 IVDDNENILIGKDVW
-775 NDYKKLLLGYE
+775 NDYKKLLLGEE

-839 FEDGEDYIKNDKLDR
+839 FEDGEYYIKEGKLDR
-854 EKFSNE
+854 EKFSKE

>member
-1 MDIYAHRKGNKE
+1 MNIYAHRKENKE

-51 NLTKDEMQI
+51 NITKDEMQI

-78 PVFQR
+78 PLFQKK
-83 EKMKNNNIM
+83 KMKNNNLM
-92 KEKELDKISEDIG
+92 REKELDKISEDIG

-117 YIKKYFYKIR
+117 YIKNYFYKIK
-127 EFEFEDE
+127 EFNFKDE

-143 IFINAYIISKHHG
+143 IFVNAYIISKHHG

-168 GKSSRLKEITGAI
+168 GKFGRLKDITNAI
-181 RGNYEILKPILEDG
+181 KENYETLKSILEDS

-200 LCKGL
+200 ILNRL
-205 NYKNA
+205 NYKKD
-210 MSNTRS
+210 MYNT
-216 RIDEKDNKES
+216 IDRVEKKDNKES

-373 DKIFKNTALEN
+373 DKIFRNTVLEN

-395 VVNETKDED
+395 VVNETKDEY
-404 ICNKYKYQR
+404 ICNKYQR

-496 LTKLIGEKGYS
+496 LTKLIGSKGYS
-507 VELIDDREKYFSHK
+507 VELIDDREKYFLHK
-521 LFKNRVEVSYELLSE
+521 LFKNRVEVSYELLNE

-541 DLDKVLFEHISDN
+541 DIDKVLFEHISDN

-578 IEENEIDGLNIALM
+578 IEENEIDGLKIALM

-648 GRINRSAKKNNSI
+648 GRINRSAKKDNSI

-671 DIYRNDIAVKYNLT
+671 DIYRNDIAVKNNLT
-685 IEKNEEMRKALMN
+685 IEKNEDMRKALMN
-698 KEFSK
+698 KEFSI
-703 YYSEIIKFI
+703 YYDKIMEFLMKKNQNYYKGTELFYK
-712 REKNKNLYEGTNKF
+712 EK
-726 FKNSV
+726 V
-731 GKLNFNDVKNR
+731 GKLNFNEIKKR
-742 MKLIDY
+742 MKLIDD
-748 SKKRQRIFLNRT
+748 SRNRQRIFLNRT
-760 IPNDNGNMLVGKDVW
+760 ISDDNGNMLFGKDVW

-839 FEDGEDYIKNDKLDR
+839 FEDGEYYIKNDKLDR
-854 EKFSNE
+854 EKFYKE

>member
-1 MDIYAHRKGNKE
+1 MNIYAHRKDNME
-13 KELLSE
+13 KDLFSE
-19 HQDLCLDYFKRI
+19 HHDLCLDYFKRI

-51 NLTKDEMQI
+51 NITKDEMQI

-78 PVFQR
+78 PLFQV
-83 EKMKNNNIM
+83 EKMKNNEFM
-92 KEKELDKISEDIG
+92 REKELDNISEDIG

-143 IFINAYIISKHHG
+143 IFISAYIISKHHG

-168 GKSSRLKEITGAI
+168 GKSSRLKDITGAI

-404 ICNKYKYQR
+404 ICNKYQR

>member
-127 EFEFEDE
+127 EFEFEDK

-143 IFINAYIISKHHG
+143 IFVNAYIISKHHG

-168 GKSSRLKEITGAI
+168 GKFGRLKDITNAI
-181 RGNYEILKPILEDG
+181 KENYEVLKSILEDS

-200 LCKGL
+200 ILNRL
-205 NYKNA
+205 NYKKD
-210 MSNTRS
+210 MYNT
-216 RIDEKDNKES
+216 IDRVEKKDNKES

-373 DKIFKNTALEN
+373 DKIFRNTVLEN

-395 VVNETKDED
+395 IVNETKDED
-404 ICNKYKYQR
+404 ICNKYQR

-496 LTKLIGEKGYS
+496 LTKLIGAKGYS

-536 EIEKD
+536 EIEKE

-578 IEENEIDGLNIALM
+578 IEENEIDGLKIALM

-648 GRINRSAKKNNSI
+648 GRINRSAKKDNSI
-661 VYFFNKDKAD
+661 VYFFNKDNAD
-671 DIYRNDIAVKYNLT
+671 GIYRNDIAVKYNLT
-685 IEKNEEMRKALMN
+685 IEKNEDMRKALMN
-698 KEFSK
+698 KDFSK

-726 FKNSV
+726 FKDSV
-731 GKLNFNDVKNR
+731 GKLNFNEVKNR

-748 SKKRQRIFLNRT
+748 NKKHQRIFLNRT
-760 IPNDNGNMLVGKDVW
+760 IPDDNGNMLVGKDVW

-786 YYNEEGEKVSKE
+786 YYNEEGEKISKE

-839 FEDGEDYIKNDKLDR
+839 FEDGEYYIKNDKLDR
-854 EKFSNE
+854 EKFSKE

>member
-1 MDIYAHRKGNKE
+1 MNIYAHRKENKE

-51 NLTKDEMQI
+51 NITKDEMQI

-78 PVFQR
+78 PLFQV
-83 EKMKNNNIM
+83 EKMKNNNFM
-92 KEKELDKISEDIG
+92 REKELDKISEYIG

-117 YIKKYFYKIR
+117 YMKKYFYKIR
-127 EFEFEDE
+127 EFEFEDK

-168 GKSSRLKEITGAI
+168 GKSGRLKDITNAI
-181 RGNYEILKPILEDG
+181 RENYEVLKTILEDG

-200 LCKGL
+200 LSKGL

-262 STEDPA
+262 ATEDPA

-373 DKIFKNTALEN
+373 DKIFRNTVLEN

-404 ICNKYKYQR
+404 ICNKYQR

-496 LTKLIGEKGYS
+496 LTKLIGSKGYS
-507 VELIDDREKYFSHK
+507 VELIDDREKYFPHK
-521 LFKNRVEVSYELLSE
+521 LFKNRVEVSYELLNE

-541 DLDKVLFEHISDN
+541 DIDKVLFEHISDN

-578 IEENEIDGLNIALM
+578 IEENEIDGLKIALM

>member
-1 MDIYAHRKGNKE
+1 MNIYAHRKENKE

-51 NLTKDEMQI
+51 NITKDEMQI

-78 PVFQR
+78 PLFQKK
-83 EKMKNNNIM
+83 KMKNNNLM
-92 KEKELDKISEDIG
+92 REKELDKISEDIG

-117 YIKKYFYKIR
+117 YIKNYFYKIK
-127 EFEFEDE
+127 EFNFKDE

-143 IFINAYIISKHHG
+143 IFVNAYIISKHHG

-168 GKSSRLKEITGAI
+168 GKSGRLKDITNAI
-181 RGNYEILKPILEDG
+181 RENYEVLKPIIEDG

-200 LCKGL
+200 LSKGL

-302 INVMRSEMF
+302 INAMRSEMF

-373 DKIFKNTALEN
+373 DKIFRNTVLEN

-395 VVNETKDED
+395 VVNETKDEY
-404 ICNKYKYQR
+404 ICNKYQR

-496 LTKLIGEKGYS
+496 LTKLIGSKGYS
-507 VELIDDREKYFSHK
+507 VELIDDREKYFLHK
-521 LFKNRVEVSYELLSE
+521 LFKNRVEVSYELLNE

-541 DLDKVLFEHISDN
+541 DIDKVLFEHISDN

-578 IEENEIDGLNIALM
+578 IEENEIDGLKIALM

-648 GRINRSAKKNNSI
+648 GRINRSAKKDNSI

-671 DIYRNDIAVKYNLT
+671 DIYRNDIAVKNNLT
-685 IEKNEEMRKALMN
+685 IEKNEDMRKALMN
-698 KEFSK
+698 KEFSI
-703 YYSEIIKFI
+703 YYDKIMEFLMKKNQNYYKGTELFYK
-712 REKNKNLYEGTNKF
+712 EK
-726 FKNSV
+726 V
-731 GKLNFNDVKNR
+731 GKLNFNEIKKR
-742 MKLIDY
+742 MKLIDD
-748 SKKRQRIFLNRT
+748 SRNRQRIFLNRT
-760 IPNDNGNMLVGKDVW
+760 ISDDNGNMLFGKDVW

-839 FEDGEDYIKNDKLDR
+839 FEDGEYYIKNDKLDR
-854 EKFSNE
+854 EKFYKE

>member
-1 MDIYAHRKGNKE
+1 MNIYAHRKENKE

-51 NLTKDEMQI
+51 NITKAEMQI

-78 PVFQR
+78 PLFQL
-83 EKMKNNNIM
+83 EKMKNNNFM
-92 KEKELDKISEDIG
+92 REKELDKISEYIG
-105 EGSKHSLISALI
+105 EGSKHSLISAVI
-117 YIKKYFYKIR
+117 YIKKYFYKIK
-127 EFEFEDE
+127 EFNFKDE

-168 GKSSRLKEITGAI
+168 GKSGRLKDITNAI
-181 RGNYEILKPILEDG
+181 RENYEVLKPILEDG

-200 LCKGL
+200 LSKGL

-248 TSQYMSDSKMNSFG
+248 TSQYISDSKMNSFG

-373 DKIFKNTALEN
+373 DKIFRNTVLEN

-404 ICNKYKYQR
+404 ICNKYQR

-496 LTKLIGEKGYS
+496 LTKLIGSKGYS
-507 VELIDDREKYFSHK
+507 VELIDDREKYFPHK
-521 LFKNRVEVSYELLSE
+521 LFKNRVEVSYELLNE

-541 DLDKVLFEHISDN
+541 DIDKVLFEHISDN

-578 IEENEIDGLNIALM
+578 IEENEIDGLKIALM

-648 GRINRSAKKNNSI
+648 GRINRSAKKDNSI

-671 DIYRNDIAVKYNLT
+671 DIYRNDIAVKNNLT
-685 IEKNEEMRKALMN
+685 IEKNEDMRKALMN
-698 KEFSK
+698 KEFSI
-703 YYSEIIKFI
+703 YYDKIMEFLMKKNQNYYKGTELFYK
-712 REKNKNLYEGTNKF
+712 EK
-726 FKNSV
+726 V
-731 GKLNFNDVKNR
+731 GKLNFNEIKRR
-742 MKLIDY
+742 MKLIDD
-748 SKKRQRIFLNRT
+748 SRNRQRIFLNRT
-760 IPNDNGNMLVGKDVW
+760 ISDDNGNMLFGKDVW

-839 FEDGEDYIKNDKLDR
+839 FEDGEYYIKNDKLDR
-854 EKFSNE
+854 EKFYKE

>member
-1 MDIYAHRKGNKE
+1 MNIYAHRKENKE

-51 NLTKDEMQI
+51 NITKDEMQI

-78 PVFQR
+78 PLFQV
-83 EKMKNNNIM
+83 EKMKNNNFM
-92 KEKELDKISEDIG
+92 REKELDKISEYIG
-105 EGSKHSLISALI
+105 EGSKHSLISAVI
-117 YIKKYFYKIR
+117 YIKKYFYKIK
-127 EFEFEDE
+127 EFNFKDE

-143 IFINAYIISKHHG
+143 IFVNAYIISKHHG

-168 GKSSRLKEITGAI
+168 GKSGRLKDITNAI
-181 RGNYEILKPILEDG
+181 RENYEVLKPILEDG

-200 LCKGL
+200 LSKGL

-268 GYDKIFEETELT
+268 GYDKIFEETKLT

-404 ICNKYKYQR
+404 ICNKYQR

-507 VELIDDREKYFSHK
+507 VELIDDREKYFPHK
-521 LFKNRVEVSYELLSE
+521 LFKNRVEVSYELLNE

-541 DLDKVLFEHISDN
+541 DIDKVLFEHISDN

-578 IEENEIDGLNIALM
+578 IEENEIDGLKIALM

-648 GRINRSAKKNNSI
+648 GRINRSAKKDNSI

-671 DIYRNDIAVKYNLT
+671 DIYRNDIAVKNNLT
-685 IEKNEEMRKALMN
+685 IEKNEDMRKALMN
-698 KEFSK
+698 KEFSI
-703 YYSEIIKFI
+703 YYDKIMEFLMKKNQNYYKGTELFYK
-712 REKNKNLYEGTNKF
+712 EK
-726 FKNSV
+726 V
-731 GKLNFNDVKNR
+731 GKLNFNEIKKR
-742 MKLIDY
+742 MKLIDD
-748 SKKRQRIFLNRT
+748 SRNRQRIFLNRT
-760 IPNDNGNMLVGKDVW
+760 ISDDNGNMLFGKDVW

-839 FEDGEDYIKNDKLDR
+839 FEDGEYYIKNDKLDR
-854 EKFSNE
+854 EKFYKE

>member
-105 EGSKHSLISALI
+105 EESKHSLISALI

-404 ICNKYKYQR
+404 ICNKYQR

>member
-404 ICNKYKYQR
+404 ICNKYQR

-432 LFDTLFGDTAASCF
+432 LFDTLFGDTVASCF

>member
-1 MDIYAHRKGNKE
+1 MNIYAHRKENKE

-51 NLTKDEMQI
+51 NITKDEMQI

-78 PVFQR
+78 PLFQV
-83 EKMKNNNIM
+83 EKMKNNNFM
-92 KEKELDKISEDIG
+92 REKELDKISEYIG
-105 EGSKHSLISALI
+105 EGSKHSLISAVI
-117 YIKKYFYKIR
+117 YIKKYFYKIK
-127 EFEFEDE
+127 EFNFKDE

-143 IFINAYIISKHHG
+143 IFVNAYIISKHHG

-168 GKSSRLKEITGAI
+168 GKSGRLKDITNAI
-181 RGNYEILKPILEDG
+181 RENYEVLKPILEDG

-200 LCKGL
+200 LSKGL

-373 DKIFKNTALEN
+373 DKIFKNTALKN

-404 ICNKYKYQR
+404 ICNKYQR

-507 VELIDDREKYFSHK
+507 VELIDDREKYFPHK
-521 LFKNRVEVSYELLSE
+521 LFKNRVEVSYELLNE

-541 DLDKVLFEHISDN
+541 DIDKVLFEHISDN

-578 IEENEIDGLNIALM
+578 IEENEIDELNIALM

-648 GRINRSAKKNNSI
+648 GRINRSAKKDNSI

-671 DIYRNDIAVKYNLT
+671 DIYRNDIAVKNNLT
-685 IEKNEEMRKALMN
+685 IEKNEDMRKALMN
-698 KEFSK
+698 KEFSI
-703 YYSEIIKFI
+703 YYDKIMEFLMKKNQNYYKGTELFY
-712 REKNKNLYEGTNKF
+712 REK
-726 FKNSV
+726 V
-731 GKLNFNDVKNR
+731 GKLNFNEIKKR
-742 MKLIDY
+742 MKLIDD
-748 SKKRQRIFLNRT
+748 SRNRQRIFLNRT
-760 IPNDNGNMLVGKDVW
+760 ISDDNGNMLFGKDVW

-839 FEDGEDYIKNDKLDR
+839 FEDGEYYIKNDKLDR
-854 EKFSNE
+854 EKFYKE

>member
-1 MDIYAHRKGNKE
+1 MNIYAHRKENKE

-51 NLTKDEMQI
+51 NITKDEMQI

-78 PVFQR
+78 PLFQV
-83 EKMKNNNIM
+83 EKMKNNNFM
-92 KEKELDKISEDIG
+92 REKELDKISEYIG
-105 EGSKHSLISALI
+105 EGSKHSLISAVI
-117 YIKKYFYKIR
+117 YIKKYFYKIK
-127 EFEFEDE
+127 EFNFKDE

-143 IFINAYIISKHHG
+143 IFVNAYIISKHHG

-168 GKSSRLKEITGAI
+168 GKSGRLKDITNAI
-181 RGNYEILKPILEDG
+181 RENYEVLKPILEDG

-200 LCKGL
+200 LSKGL

-373 DKIFKNTALEN
+373 DKIFKNTALKN

-404 ICNKYKYQR
+404 ICNKYQR

-507 VELIDDREKYFSHK
+507 VELIDDREKYFPHK
-521 LFKNRVEVSYELLSE
+521 LFKNRVEVSYELLNE

-541 DLDKVLFEHISDN
+541 DIDKVLFEHISDN

-578 IEENEIDGLNIALM
+578 IEENEIDELNIALM

-648 GRINRSAKKNNSI
+648 GRINRSAKKDNSI

-671 DIYRNDIAVKYNLT
+671 DIYRNDIAVKNNLT
-685 IEKNEEMRKALMN
+685 IEKNEDMRKALMN
-698 KEFSK
+698 KEFSI
-703 YYSEIIKFI
+703 YYDKIMEFLMKKNQNYYKGTELFYK
-712 REKNKNLYEGTNKF
+712 EK
-726 FKNSV
+726 V
-731 GKLNFNDVKNR
+731 GKLNFNEIKKR
-742 MKLIDY
+742 MKLIDD
-748 SKKRQRIFLNRT
+748 SRNRQRIFLNRT
-760 IPNDNGNMLVGKDVW
+760 ISDDNGNMLFGKDVW

-832 SIGDILY
+832 SIGDILEEGVSY
-839 FEDGEDYIKNDKLDR
+839 GKWNIDKLL
-854 EKFSNE
+854 FS
-860 QLFY
+860 L

>member
-1 MDIYAHRKGNKE
+1 MDIYAHRKENKE

-51 NLTKDEMQI
+51 NLKKDEIQI

-78 PVFQR
+78 PLFQV
-83 EKMKNNNIM
+83 EKMKNNNLM
-92 KEKELDKISEDIG
+92 REKELDKISEDIG

-127 EFEFEDE
+127 EFEFEDKE
-134 ELEKDFKLF
+134 IEKDFKLF

-200 LCKGL
+200 LSKGL

-216 RIDEKDNKES
+216 RIDEKDDKES

-262 STEDPA
+262 STEDQA

-373 DKIFKNTALEN
+373 DKIFKNTTLEN

-404 ICNKYKYQR
+404 ICNKYQR

-432 LFDTLFGDTAASCF
+432 LFDTLFGDTASSCF

-469 EEIIQFLYTFSEIL
+469 EEIIQFLYAFSEIL

-496 LTKLIGEKGYS
+496 LTKLIGAKGYS

-554 LKKYDKIMI
+554 FKKYGKIMI

-578 IEENEIDGLNIALM
+578 IEKNEIDGLKIALM

-648 GRINRSAKKNNSI
+648 GRINRSAKKDNSI

-685 IEKNEEMRKALMN
+685 IEKNEDMRKALMN
-698 KEFSK
+698 KDFSK

-726 FKNSV
+726 FKDSV
-731 GKLNFNDVKNR
+731 GKLNFNEVKNR

-748 SKKRQRIFLNRT
+748 NKKHQRIFLNRT
-760 IPNDNGNMLVGKDVW
+760 IPDDNGNMLVGKDVW
-775 NDYKKLLLGYE
+775 NDYKKLLLGDE
-786 YYNEEGEKVSKE
+786 YYNEKGDKVSKE

-839 FEDGEDYIKNDKLDR
+839 FEDGEYYIKNDKLDR

>member
-1 MDIYAHRKGNKE
+1 MNIYAHRKENKE

-51 NLTKDEMQI
+51 NITKDEMQI

-78 PVFQR
+78 PLFQV
-83 EKMKNNNIM
+83 EKMKNNNFM
-92 KEKELDKISEDIG
+92 REKELDKISEDIG

-404 ICNKYKYQR
+404 ICNKYQR